1 MGQLCV
7 TDSHYDTQ
15 VLGVYR
21 SLCVG
26 LLVGQTV
33 HPLVCKLVCSSFV
46 TAIFSIT
53 NGPVSMKLH
62 RNIHWKAKMYISYF
76 GVISGQG
83 TWGGGG
89 GGALF
94 IIFSDS
100 FSKFCWY
107 LVSLSV
113 VFVLCMECCICNM
126 YGICFSS
133 VV

>member
-7 TDSHYDTQ
+7 TDSRYDTQ

-33 HPLVCKLVCSSFV
+33 HPSVCKLVCSSFV

-62 RNIHWKAKMYISYF
+62 RNIHWKAKMYIS
-76 GVISGQG
+76 
-83 TWGGGG
+83 
-89 GGALF
+89 
-94 IIFSDS
+94 
-100 FSKFCWY
+100 KFCWY

-113 VFVLCMECCICNM
+113 VFVLCMECCICIM

-133 VV
+133 LV